1 MTRIAVVALLAIAA
15 CATAGCDGSTR
26 SIVEPDP
33 VIAAGDTIRATRG
46 RNFEVSLL
54 ACLASCGYG
63 WEFTRAFDDEMALLV
78 DYTIASTDTL
88 CGSPQEQRWTYLARK
103 TGTDVATLCY
113 WPLFEPDPEPLRVR
127 NIVLIV
133 GE

>member
-1 MTRIAVVALLAIAA
+1 MSRIRLQLLGGFSATTSDGHVVQIPS
-15 CATAGCDGSTR
+15 GKR
-26 SIVEPDP
+26 
-33 VIAAGDTIRATRG
+33 RA
-46 RNFEVSLL
+46 LL